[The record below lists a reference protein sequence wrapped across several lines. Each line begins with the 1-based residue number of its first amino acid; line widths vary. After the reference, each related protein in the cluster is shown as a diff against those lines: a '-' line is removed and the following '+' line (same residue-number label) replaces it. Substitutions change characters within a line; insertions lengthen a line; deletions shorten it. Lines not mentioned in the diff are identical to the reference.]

1 MKKAMAFGALL
12 CFMFTANA
20 QAKDVWE
27 MADSPRYGEK
37 VGGMLGRGLLNVVT
51 CFVDMPVQMVKG
63 AQESKPEFMGAIGG
77 FAKGAAC
84 TVLRAGSGVIDVAT
98 FWIPSFHGLPVGRRY
113 ENCLDFGPK
122 AESGYAPPTTVY
134 GGGAVPSDNSRLK
147 YIKK

>member
-1 MKKAMAFGALL
+1 
-12 CFMFTANA
+12 
-20 QAKDVWE
+20 
-27 MADSPRYGEK
+27 
-37 VGGMLGRGLLNVVT
+37 MLGRGLLNVVT

-122 AESGYAPPTTVY
+122 AETYGPPTTVY
-134 GGGAVPSDNSRLK
+134 QGGASNVAPAPSRMK